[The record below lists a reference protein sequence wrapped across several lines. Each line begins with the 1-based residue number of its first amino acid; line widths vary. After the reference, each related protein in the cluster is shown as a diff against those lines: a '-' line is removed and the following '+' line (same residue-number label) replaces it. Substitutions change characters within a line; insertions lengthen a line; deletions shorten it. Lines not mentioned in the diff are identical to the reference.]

1 MNIIQLITAFG
12 GGMLG
17 AAIGGVPAFV
27 FTGLTVIIAIFAG
40 ESGMPVIG
48 TLSFGSVFGPH
59 VAFGGAVAAAA
70 LAKKKGLVEN
80 GQDLSVPLFSTG
92 DSSVLLVGGVFGIV
106 GFVIQYIYSK
116 LLGGIVFGLEGWSDT
131 VALTVFTSGL
141 IARVLFT
148 DSGIL
153 GNYTGNEKRSFFPD
167 KKRTRF
173 LATVGLCVGIVIS
186 GVSISFGQLA
196 MDGSKAVS
204 YTHLRAHET
213 LRYLV
218 CRLLL
223 EKKKT

>member
-153 GNYTGNEKRSFFPD
+153 GNYTGNEKRSFFP
-167 KKRTRF
+167 
-173 LATVGLCVGIVIS
+173 
-186 GVSISFGQLA
+186 
-196 MDGSKAVS
+196 
-204 YTHLRAHET
+204 E
-213 LRYLV
+213 
-218 CRLLL
+218 
-223 EKKKT
+223 EKN

>member
-92 DSSVLLVGGVFGIV
+92 DSRDVYKRQKECYKEKWDVRTLRRQMDSALFLRLATSRDKEGI
-106 GFVIQYIYSK
+106 
-116 LLGGIVFGLEGWSDT
+116 LALAREGITYEKPEDGYEVTYDHHQSSI
-131 VALTVFTSGL
+131 SGL
-141 IARVLFT
+141 
-148 DSGIL
+148 
-153 GNYTGNEKRSFFPD
+153 
-167 KKRTRF
+167 
-173 LATVGLCVGIVIS
+173 
-186 GVSISFGQLA
+186 
-196 MDGSKAVS
+196 
-204 YTHLRAHET
+204 
-213 LRYLV
+213 
-218 CRLLL
+218 
-223 EKKKT
+223 

>member
-92 DSSVLLVGGVFGIV
+92 DSSVLLVGGVFGL
-106 GFVIQYIYSK
+106 S
-116 LLGGIVFGLEGWSDT
+116 
-131 VALTVFTSGL
+131 L
-141 IARVLFT
+141 IH
-148 DSGIL
+148 I
-153 GNYTGNEKRSFFPD
+153 
-167 KKRTRF
+167 
-173 LATVGLCVGIVIS
+173 
-186 GVSISFGQLA
+186 
-196 MDGSKAVS
+196 
-204 YTHLRAHET
+204 
-213 LRYLV
+213 
-218 CRLLL
+218 
-223 EKKKT
+223 

>member
-106 GFVIQYIYSK
+106 GFVIQYIYRYRCTYRVY
-116 LLGGIVFGLEGWSDT
+116 IRSDC
-131 VALTVFTSGL
+131 ACL
-141 IARVLFT
+141 IYGFWYFREL
-148 DSGIL
+148 
-153 GNYTGNEKRSFFPD
+153 YRE
-167 KKRTRF
+167 
-173 LATVGLCVGIVIS
+173 
-186 GVSISFGQLA
+186 
-196 MDGSKAVS
+196 
-204 YTHLRAHET
+204 
-213 LRYLV
+213 
-218 CRLLL
+218 
-223 EKKKT
+223 